1 MCPAHCEAEIFHV
14 FVVIHTNH
22 AHLPS
27 VIPFC
32 DG

>member
-1 MCPAHCEAEIFHV
+1 V